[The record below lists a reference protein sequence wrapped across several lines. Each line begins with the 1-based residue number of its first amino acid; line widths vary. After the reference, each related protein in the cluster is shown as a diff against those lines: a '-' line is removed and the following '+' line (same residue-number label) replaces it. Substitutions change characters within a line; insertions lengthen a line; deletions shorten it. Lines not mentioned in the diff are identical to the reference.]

1 MSETYPCSGG
11 CGLVL
16 DKPEAWCLLCV
27 PRSDPKPTTPTR
39 ESEPMTEHQI
49 RMQIWHQAYKLALG
63 TKAEQAEALE
73 HIAQLVAQ
81 LRGMK

>member
-1 MSETYPCSGG
+1 
-11 CGLVL
+11 
-16 DKPEAWCLLCV
+16 
-27 PRSDPKPTTPTR
+27 
-39 ESEPMTEHQI
+39 MTEHQI